1 MVGAIAVKFAD
12 FVCGQRTVFG
22 PKEPVPHDIPTT
34 APRIVQVK
42 VYIDQTF
49 SPASK
54 SLKRKN
60 LGNLRLYDPSW
71 FCVTASA
78 CTSTK

>member
-34 APRIVQVK
+34 APGIV
-42 VYIDQTF
+42 
-49 SPASK
+49 
-54 SLKRKN
+54 
-60 LGNLRLYDPSW
+60 
-71 FCVTASA
+71 
-78 CTSTK
+78 